1 MNNNTYLPK
10 KTYKLVQ
17 EAVCIVCVDIV
28 VKTPKGVL
36 LGIRAYD
43 PELGKRWLIGGRI
56 LFGEKLESAAIR
68 KVLEE
73 TGLKVKVEKLIGA
86 YSLVYTHVKDKR
98 HNLAVAFL
106 ARQVG
111 GKLKKTSEYSKYEF
125 LKKPDQKLAPY
136 VRKVLA
142 DSRVFMKSGAKGK
155 AMKVPVFTD

>member
-10 KTYKLVQ
+10 KTYKMVQ

-28 VKTPKGVL
+28 VKTSKGVL
-36 LGIRAYD
+36 LGVRAYD
-43 PELGKRWLIGGRI
+43 PEMGKRWLIGGRI

-68 KVLEE
+68 KVRQE
-73 TGLKVKVEKLIGA
+73 TGLKVKLERLIGA
-86 YSLVYTHVKDKR
+86 YSLVYTHVNDKR
-98 HNLAVAFL
+98 HNLAIAFL

-125 LKKPDQKLAPY
+125 IKKSDHTLAPY

-142 DSRVFMKSGAKGK
+142 DSRVFMKGGAKAK
-155 AMKVPVFTD
+155 VMKIPVFTD